1 MPSAPRVGSPEQGE
15 QSPVPPRHSQGG
27 RWTPTARLR
36 RRQGGT
42 QPAGRSEPRRAR
54 KAAAQPAWER
64 PHALV
69 LGLHGWPFPAR
80 LGTASRADR
89 GRARARTGGATGTA
103 PEGAARD
110 REPGA
115 RCPKSC
121 RRAGGA
127 LARGPAQSSPEAAL
141 LRGGGPPGLFVPLP
155 KARPMF
161 PISLLCAGPALE
173 KKSGNSGAGW
183 PHPPTAAGEQSTGG
197 SGWDAKVRLGP
208 VGQACPP
215 PSEVRGD
222 QPGLPAPIRVRG
234 DQPALSPLPQL
245 LLLCHQDP

>member
-1 MPSAPRVGSPEQGE
+1 MDTHGAAPATPRGHAARGQVGATEGE
-15 QSPVPPRHSQGG
+15 EGCC
-27 RWTPTARLR
+27 
-36 RRQGGT
+36 
-42 QPAGRSEPRRAR
+42 
-54 KAAAQPAWER
+54 
-64 PHALV
+64 
-69 LGLHGWPFPAR
+69 PAR

-103 PEGAARD
+103 PEGA
-110 REPGA
+110 
-115 RCPKSC
+115 RCPRSC

-161 PISLLCAGPALE
+161 PISLLSAGPALE
-173 KKSGNSGAGW
+173 KKSGNNGAGW

-197 SGWDAKVRLGP
+197 SGRDAKVRLGP

-234 DQPALSPLPQL
+234 DQAALSPHLQL